1 MSRSIWSIFERT
13 SANASG
19 ARVGAGFDAAL
30 PLPFALAG
38 ALSLAGSAF
47 FGAFLLDLLL
57 AIGVPCCGARTR
69 RCAPFIAQP

>member
-13 SANASG
+13 SASASG
-19 ARVGAGFDAAL
+19 AKVGTAVAFDL
-30 PLPFALAG
+30 PLGLDV

-47 FGAFLLDLLL
+47 FDAFLLGLL
-57 AIGVPCCGARTR
+57 AIGIPCCGARTR